1 MQNQNMRYRIFFSI
15 KFEGRNRTAMSHL
28 REVKSGVRSVG
39 TASSFTADAAI
50 GEYAIHLYHLIL
62 ELLRP
67 N

>member
-1 MQNQNMRYRIFFSI
+1 
-15 KFEGRNRTAMSHL
+15 MSHL

-50 GEYAIHLYHLIL
+50 GEYEIRLYHLIL